1 MTAEGSSSVS
11 PAGDSPDGRPLTPTV
26 EPLPVPV
33 YLLVEPMVPGKK
45 VLDVTTRVG
54 GPGAE
59 CLRRAGAADV
69 ISFVP
74 ERPSLAVP
82 DAGVDIVLCGL
93 PAVGSDEER
102 GIWLAEIRRA
112 LGPDGFCVLRLP
124 TAAFR
129 DRAQAGAGMRT
140 ACADLLL
147 GYFAT
152 VDIVEE
158 TQFGGVSFHVPGT
171 EDLAVNESLARLSGA
186 SSHFVALCADCAER
200 PWNLSESLLVPTD
213 AGVSAD
219 AGAAG
224 VSAGELA
231 AWQSEVARLEARSA
245 DLSRERDGAREGA
258 MTLRD
263 RADRLERTVAALR
276 KDVERFLRQISDD
289 AAARELIALER
300 DDLRRNL
307 AAATRQAADASR
319 ELEKRQVALRT
330 LEKEVVRL
338 RAARGGAGNPSR
350 KT

>member
-1 MTAEGSSSVS
+1 MTATDPS
-11 PAGDSPDGRPLTPTV
+11 PASPSGDSPDERPPLPVV

-45 VLDVTTRVG
+45 VLEVTTRVG

-102 GIWLAEIRRA
+102 GIWLAEIQRA
-112 LGPDGFCVLRLP
+112 LCPGGFCVLRLP

-158 TQFGGVSFHVPGT
+158 T
-171 EDLAVNESLARLSGA
+171 
-186 SSHFVALCADCAER
+186 
-200 PWNLSESLLVPTD
+200 
-213 AGVSAD
+213 
-219 AGAAG
+219 
-224 VSAGELA
+224 
-231 AWQSEVARLEARSA
+231 RSA
-245 DLSRERDGAREGA
+245 ACRSMCQARRIWRSTSPWPGCQA
-258 MTLRD
+258 RPATSLPC
-263 RADRLERTVAALR
+263 ALTVR
-276 KDVERFLRQISDD
+276 S
-289 AAARELIALER
+289 
-300 DDLRRNL
+300 
-307 AAATRQAADASR
+307 
-319 ELEKRQVALRT
+319 
-330 LEKEVVRL
+330 
-338 RAARGGAGNPSR
+338 ARG
-350 KT
+350 T